1 MVSRNHPSELQ
12 GEAER
17 GDLMSEKK
25 SVNTSDI
32 SFINLL
38 TVLFIGLKLTGH
50 IDWSWWWVLSPLWL
64 GLVIIMV
71 LAILAVAIGATVKR

>member
-1 MVSRNHPSELQ
+1 
-12 GEAER
+12 
-17 GDLMSEKK
+17 MSEKK

-32 SFINLL
+32 SFINML

-50 IDWSWWWVLSPLWL
+50 IDWPWWWVLSPLWL

-71 LAILAVAIGATVKR
+71 LAVLAVAIGATVKR

>member
-1 MVSRNHPSELQ
+1 
-12 GEAER
+12 
-17 GDLMSEKK
+17 MSEKK
-25 SVNTSDI
+25 SVNTSNI